1 MSWWTFLFW
10 WAGELVR
17 IIVSLENGWWLTLL
31 KATIFMCAILVFS
44 VYWLRRRQ
52 YEAFLI
58 IHIGLSILVLLTM
71 LG

>member
-1 MSWWTFLFW
+1 MV
-10 WAGELVR
+10 A
-17 IIVSLENGWWLTLL
+17 NLL

-58 IHIGLSILVLLTM
+58 VHIGLSILVLLTM